1 MDMEPFQRYGR
12 RERFLAQW
20 KVETIEERR
29 DMRIIF
35 LAGGIAS
42 GKSTAAKRLEE
53 LGAWRIDL
61 DSLSRDVTQPG
72 SDCLKELADEFGDD
86 ILDAEGALDRAELA
100 RRAFVDDE
108 TTAALERI
116 ELPYIKQGLVDKV
129 TFICCAATMPEV
141 CVVEI
146 PLLDRMEDMFNL
158 ADEVV
163 VVTPDITAR
172 RRRAMDRG
180 MSISDFEARR
190 AQQPDDAYLREHATW
205 VVENNGSLEDL
216 TSEID
221 RFWNERVAK
230 AGA

>member
-1 MDMEPFQRYGR
+1 
-12 RERFLAQW
+12 
-20 KVETIEERR
+20 
-29 DMRIIF
+29 MRIIF

-42 GKSTAAKRLEE
+42 GKSTVAKRLEQ

-72 SDCLKELADEFGDD
+72 SDCLRELADEFGED
-86 ILDAEGALDRAELA
+86 ILDEDGALDRAELA

-129 TFICCAATMPEV
+129 TFICCAATMPET

-146 PLLDRMEDMFNL
+146 PLLDRMEDMLNL
-158 ADEVV
+158 ADEILVV
-163 VVTPDITAR
+163 APDVSLR

-180 MSISDFEARR
+180 MSLADFEARR
-190 AQQPDDAYLREHATW
+190 VQQPDDSYLREHASW
-205 VVENNGSLEDL
+205 VIENDGSFEDL
-216 TSEID
+216 NAEVD